1 MDGNAGRLDGV
12 SMGEIALTAGLGT
25 MQDWALKNGVSRAAV
40 SNAAGCRKAAGA
52 SYKSL
57 GAAEWGQR
65 LTGLT
70 LFTHV
75 DCLF

>member
-1 MDGNAGRLDGV
+1 MDGNAVRLAGV
-12 SMGEIALTAGLGT
+12 SMGDIALTDWLGT
-25 MQDWALKNGVSRAAV
+25 MQDWALKNGVSSAVV

-52 SYKSL
+52 SYKSFR
-57 GAAEWGQR
+57 AADWGQR
-65 LTGLT
+65 LTGRT